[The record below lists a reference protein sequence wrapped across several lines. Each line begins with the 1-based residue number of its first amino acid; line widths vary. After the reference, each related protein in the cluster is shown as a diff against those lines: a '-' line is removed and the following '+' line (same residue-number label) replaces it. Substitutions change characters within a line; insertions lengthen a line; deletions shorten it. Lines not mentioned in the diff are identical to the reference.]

1 MGGAGI
7 YEIRRKGVFLIQEGD
22 LIRPDTVPGI
32 IPVTTITEIVRQP
45 AAYIDIPEPD

>member
-7 YEIRRKGVFLIQEGD
+7 YEIRRKRVFLIQEGD

-32 IPVTTITEIVRQP
+32 LQVTIITEFVRQP
-45 AAYIDIPEPD
+45 SAYIDIPEPD

>member
-7 YEIRRKGVFLIQEGD
+7 YEIRRGKSEVV
-22 LIRPDTVPGI
+22 IRSDTVPR
-32 IPVTTITEIVRQP
+32 IPQMTIITEFARQP

>member
-7 YEIRRKGVFLIQEGD
+7 YEIRRGGVYFNKGGE
-22 LIRPDTVPGI
+22 LIRSDTVPRI
-32 IPVTTITEIVRQP
+32 TPITTITEFVRQP